1 MIGGEL
7 GAGGGGGPPEKGGNS
22 EGGTGWRWAQPNVS
36 TYAALVKGLAAS
48 LCVADAIQMVANVR
62 RRGIPAGDE
71 VYNILAA
78 RN

>member
-1 MIGGEL
+1 
-7 GAGGGGGPPEKGGNS
+7 
-22 EGGTGWRWAQPNVS
+22 VS

-78 RN
+78 KDQLL